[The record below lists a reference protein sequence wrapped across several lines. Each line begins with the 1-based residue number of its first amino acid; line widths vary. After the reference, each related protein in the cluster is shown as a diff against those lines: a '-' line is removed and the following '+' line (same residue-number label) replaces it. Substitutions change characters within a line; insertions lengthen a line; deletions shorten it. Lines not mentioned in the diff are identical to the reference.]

1 MHGQHVY
8 SMRRFNHLH
17 AKMRVVVENC
27 FGRFKGRSSVLRMI
41 YEHPDLEPRV
51 QEVCVTLQNNFVEAR
66 DVAYEGEDED
76 VSRDASVGDVDWTA
90 SDQTAYVAGC
100 VRRIEIMKAL
110 GLPWVE
116 G

>member
-1 MHGQHVY
+1 
-8 SMRRFNHLH
+8 MRRFNHLH

-27 FGRFKGRSSVLRMI
+27 FGRLKGRSRVLRMI
-41 YEHPDLEPRV
+41 CAHPDLAARV
-51 QEVCVTLQNNFVEAR
+51 QEVCVVLHKFVEAR
-66 DVAYEGEDED
+66 DVAYEGEDEN
-76 VSRDASVGDVDWTA
+76 VSSDASVGDVDWTA

-100 VRRIEIMKAL
+100 ERRIEIVKAL